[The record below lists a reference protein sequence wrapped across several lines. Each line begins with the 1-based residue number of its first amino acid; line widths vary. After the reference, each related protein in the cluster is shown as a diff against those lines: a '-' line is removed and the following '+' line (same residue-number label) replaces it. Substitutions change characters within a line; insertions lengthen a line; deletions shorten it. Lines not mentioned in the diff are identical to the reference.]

1 MEYLPIPLRFF
12 HTMEDI
18 VGVSTGFR
26 SGARVLHAVPLD
38 AVVGSCGSTL
48 LLKERMERLS
58 VLGRVSPT
66 EAEAVDAEEEDTIIS
81 AQHGRTTSSSSSE
94 WEEERDGMEIM
105 WEEEG
110 EEVVDGMAIT
120 STSWRLCCWWCWWC

>member
-1 MEYLPIPLRFF
+1 M
-12 HTMEDI
+12 
-18 VGVSTGFR
+18 GVSTGFR